1 MLCRGFD
8 ASGVEKALIF
18 KQHSLKT
25 MKKVTKYFST
35 ISILSVAALALSSC
49 ASKPEAIRFCGTSD
63 LPGVSQAGK

>member
-1 MLCRGFD
+1 
-8 ASGVEKALIF
+8 
-18 KQHSLKT
+18 